1 MDGLQTA
8 VSDGTAAANR
18 PIAAMLAEFACGLD
32 DRAVP
37 DRVMERAR
45 LHILDCIGIA
55 LASTGYDFG
64 RKTLDSMRGLAGD
77 GPSPVI
83 GTDVRL
89 PMRDAALVNGVLV
102 HGLDYDDTHSDGV
115 VHASASAFVAALAQ
129 GFASGASGR
138 DLLAAYLV
146 GVEASSRIGQAAQGG
161 FHVRGHHPT
170 GLVGA
175 FGAALTAALLSPFA
189 GRLPPQ

>member
-8 VSDGTAAANR
+8 VSEGTAAANR

-55 LASTGYDFG
+55 LASTGYEFG
-64 RKTLDSMRGLAGD
+64 RRTIDAMRGLAGE

-83 GTDVRL
+83 GTDIRL
-89 PMRDAALVNGVLV
+89 PMRDAALVNGTLI

-115 VHASASAFVAALAQ
+115 VHASVSALSAALAQ
-129 GFASGASGR
+129 GFASGVRAGTCWQPIWSASR
-138 DLLAAYLV
+138 
-146 GVEASSRIGQAAQGG
+146 RR
-161 FHVRGHHPT
+161 RGSARRPR
-170 GLVGA
+170 A
-175 FGAALTAALLSPFA
+175 DSMFA
-189 GRLPPQ
+189 GTIRPGSWARSARR